1 MRRGTGAESSQDGF
15 IQRFLC
21 GASLAPLPCSAVSI
35 EEFTMGFFIADALA
49 QDAGAP
55 AGGGFGALLF
65 PILLLVV
72 FYFLLIRPQQK
83 RAKEHRKMVEA
94 LAKGD
99 EVVSTGGIAG
109 RITDV
114 GETFATMEIA
124 DGVQVRLQKGAVA
137 SVLPKGT
144 LRQKLE
150 KGAGDKAKGEDK
162 QQDED
167 AKS

>member
-1 MRRGTGAESSQDGF
+1 
-15 IQRFLC
+15 
-21 GASLAPLPCSAVSI
+21 
-35 EEFTMGFFIADALA
+35 MGFFIADAFA

-109 RITDV
+109 RITEV
-114 GETFATMEIA
+114 GETSPRAAATRPR
-124 DGVQVRLQKGAVA
+124 VT
-137 SVLPKGT
+137 PKSRTKTPRAEHPLFCIRTGFP
-144 LRQKLE
+144 
-150 KGAGDKAKGEDK
+150 
-162 QQDED
+162 
-167 AKS
+167 

>member
-1 MRRGTGAESSQDGF
+1 
-15 IQRFLC
+15 
-21 GASLAPLPCSAVSI
+21 
-35 EEFTMGFFIADALA
+35 MGFFIADALA

-55 AGGGFGALLF
+55 SGGGFGALLF

-109 RITDV
+109 RITEV

-124 DGVQVRLQKGAVA
+124 DGVQVRLQKAAVT

-144 LRQKLE
+144 LRQKL
-150 KGAGDKAKGEDK
+150 AKGEK
-162 QQDED
+162 
-167 AKS
+167 AKSDGDDQTDESKG